1 MGHVAHNQRAS
12 IQEKTCSARAVNQVA
27 HFAHPIRDQAFQRHS
42 FRSPDTKNMSP
53 GLETIDPAISNLLE
67 ATSSLVSSLELS
79 DVLSKI
85 LRLAE
90 LFLAADAYAVW
101 GCKPDDTTWRVIY
114 SAGLS

>member
-1 MGHVAHNQRAS
+1 
-12 IQEKTCSARAVNQVA
+12 
-27 HFAHPIRDQAFQRHS
+27 
-42 FRSPDTKNMSP
+42 MSSR
-53 GLETIDPAISNLLE
+53 LETIDPLISNLLE

-114 SAGLS
+114 SAGLSAAYAKQKIETGSSAWTNVKPVIAEDVDRIPELSD